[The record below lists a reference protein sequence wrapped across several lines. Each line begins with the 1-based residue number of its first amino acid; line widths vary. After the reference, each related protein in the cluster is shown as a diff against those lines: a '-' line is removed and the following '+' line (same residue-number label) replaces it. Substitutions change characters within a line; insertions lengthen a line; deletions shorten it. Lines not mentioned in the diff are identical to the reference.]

1 MTPVLDGVFSM
12 SQRDHAADG
21 PRVMVLGAP
30 WSLGGPGPGPEAGPA
45 ALRAA
50 GLLTRLQAAGLAPVD
65 WGDVDVPPPDVP
77 AVRGLRNPLAVAALA
92 RILSER
98 VGTALDDGLLPLVL
112 GGDHSIS
119 LGTIAASAA
128 RGPIGVLW
136 LDAHGDFNTPD
147 TSPSGNLYGMVL
159 AILAG
164 LGAPSL
170 VECVDTPIPGSR
182 IAIIGARSL
191 DSGERRNL
199 HDAGVAVYTTEAIRA
214 LGPGQVMERALAG
227 LAAAGAEQVHVS
239 LDLDVL
245 DPSAAPGVWTR
256 AADGLTV
263 DETRQALRVVAQ
275 SGRLRA
281 LDVTELFPGRDP
293 EGLTTRAALSL
304 IKTALARPRPVQA
317 LDWRAV
323 QAGLRS
329 SA

>member
-12 SQRDHAADG
+12 RQQDHAADRPG
-21 PRVMVLGAP
+21 VMVLGVP
-30 WSLGGPGPGPEAGPA
+30 WYLGGPGPGPEAGPT

-50 GLLTRLQAAGLAPVD
+50 GLLTRLQAAGLTPVD
-65 WGDVDVPPPDVP
+65 WGDVVVPPADAPGASGP
-77 AVRGLRNPLAVAALA
+77 RNAQAVVTLAGIVAGRVGAALD
-92 RILSER
+92 S
-98 VGTALDDGLLPLVL
+98 GLLPLVL

-128 RGPIGVLW
+128 RAPVGVLW
-136 LDAHGDFNTPD
+136 FDAHGDFNTPE
-147 TSPSGNLYGMVL
+147 TSPSGNVYGMVL

-164 LGAPSL
+164 LGAAPL
-170 VECVDTPIPGSR
+170 VGCLSAPVPGNR

-199 HDAGVAVYTTEAIRA
+199 REAGVAVYTTEAIRA
-214 LGPGQVMERALAG
+214 LGPAEVTTRALAG
-227 LAAAGAEQVHVS
+227 LGAAGAEQVHVS

-245 DPSAAPGVWTR
+245 DPSVAPGVWTR

-293 EGLTTRAALSL
+293 DGVTTRAALSL
-304 IKTALARPRPVQA
+304 IKTALARHRPLQA